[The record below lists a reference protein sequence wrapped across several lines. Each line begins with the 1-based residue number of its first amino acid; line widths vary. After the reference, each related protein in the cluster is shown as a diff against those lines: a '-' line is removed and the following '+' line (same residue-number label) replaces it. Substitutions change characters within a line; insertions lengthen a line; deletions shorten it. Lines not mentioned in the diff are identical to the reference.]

1 MTREEKREVL
11 KGKIEAARARF
22 GDRSPE
28 DIAAEAA
35 SKAFAYAKQNPWVF
49 IAGGAILG
57 LALGTLSRNG
67 RKAATASGLLGRLA
81 TDAAIGFALAM
92 YEKAS
97 SKAEIENA
105 KTQEL
110 IEHRSD

>member
-49 IAGGAILG
+49 IAGGAI
-57 LALGTLSRNG
+57 
-67 RKAATASGLLGRLA
+67 
-81 TDAAIGFALAM
+81 
-92 YEKAS
+92 
-97 SKAEIENA
+97 
-105 KTQEL
+105 Q
-110 IEHRSD
+110 

>member
-1 MTREEKREVL
+1 MTREEKREML

-22 GDRSPE
+22 GDRHPE

-35 SKAFAYAKQNPWVF
+35 SKAFTYARQNPWTF

-57 LALGTLSRNG
+57 LALGTLSRRG
-67 RKAATASGLLGRLA
+67 RKAATASGILGRLA

-92 YEKAS
+92 YEKAGR
-97 SKAEIENA
+97 KAEVENA
-105 KTQEL
+105 KSQEL
-110 IEHRSD
+110 LEHQSD